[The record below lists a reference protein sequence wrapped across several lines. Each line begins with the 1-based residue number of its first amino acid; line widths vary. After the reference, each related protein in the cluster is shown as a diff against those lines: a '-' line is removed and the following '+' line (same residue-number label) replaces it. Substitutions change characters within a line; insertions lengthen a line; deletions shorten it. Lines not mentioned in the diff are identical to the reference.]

1 MTKENHH
8 CYPFF
13 CLLGLLR
20 AAQLK
25 LIDFE
30 IQLETLL
37 YAEQDFIVKLSYT
50 LTITHNQSSGVT

>member
-37 YAEQDFIVKLSYT
+37 YAGDIDE
-50 LTITHNQSSGVT
+50 

>member
-13 CLLGLLR
+13 CLGLLR